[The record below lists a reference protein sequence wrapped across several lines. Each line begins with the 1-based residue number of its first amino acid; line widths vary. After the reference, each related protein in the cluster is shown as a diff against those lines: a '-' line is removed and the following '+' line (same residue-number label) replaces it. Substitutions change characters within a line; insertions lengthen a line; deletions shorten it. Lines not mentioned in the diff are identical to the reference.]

1 MEMGGVLGALIL
13 AAVLGASPAAELE
26 AAVADV
32 SRRVVHEKRV
42 GVRYASFYAI
52 PAERRGEAAAALNF
66 VLNTVS
72 RAKVIVAI
80 EEVPETEQRLWRI
93 RWDRYELPRDGW
105 EAMASEDP
113 FWHQQL
119 QSLVSK
125 GKKPRTMFIDAPWLP
140 PADVAE
146 MRLHTGS
153 SGALLRGDFL
163 IARMSTTLDGGHYY
177 RLAGIAGSEKQ
188 FFADLGIDTKVIGK
202 LGADAGA
209 NLVYSRVTRKVRRI
223 VRRPGQ
229 LGGAWHTYDVERSL
243 AANDPLRNPFDFEF
257 DAGEHIA
264 AAPNGLH
271 RFALFDA
278 QGKRQD
284 SVPDRIAK
292 DGSDPHGVGI
302 IAPMISCVRCHVEDG
317 LRPFENDQ
325 ARLLAG
331 NVDLLTARPRDA
343 QRLADFYGS
352 DLTVALGR
360 DREDYSSAVARS
372 TAGLTVKESAAALAG
387 VYAGYVDE
395 LVTLEQ
401 AAREV
406 GATSEELVPHL
417 QASNDPVLL
426 MLSEGIAVQREQWN
440 EAFAEAATRCAG
452 RQVKS
457 TQEEQK

>member
-1 MEMGGVLGALIL
+1 MGALIVV
-13 AAVLGASPAAELE
+13 AVLGSSPAVELE

-32 SRRVVHEKRV
+32 SRRATHAERA
-42 GVRYASFYAI
+42 GVRYASFYAL
-52 PAERRGEAAAALNF
+52 PAEQRGEAAAALNF

-93 RWDRYELPRDGW
+93 RWDRYELPRDAW
-105 EAMASEDP
+105 EDLASEDL

-119 QSLVSK
+119 QTLEGKSK
-125 GKKPRTMFIDAPWLP
+125 RPRKVFIDAPWLP

-146 MRLHTGS
+146 LRSHTES
-153 SGALLRGDFL
+153 TGALLRGDFL

-177 RLAGIAGSEKQ
+177 RLAGIADTEKQ
-188 FFADLGIDTKVIGK
+188 FLRDLGVDAKAIGK
-202 LGADAGA
+202 LGADVGA
-209 NLVYSRVTRKVRRI
+209 NLVYSRVTHKVRRI
-223 VRRPGQ
+223 VRRPGP

-271 RFALFDA
+271 RFALYDA
-278 QGKRQD
+278 RGKRQD

-292 DGSDPHGVGI
+292 DASDPHGTGI
-302 IAPMISCVRCHVEDG
+302 IAPMLSCVRCHVEDG
-317 LRPFENDQ
+317 LRPFANDQ

-352 DLTVALGR
+352 DLTVPLRR
-360 DREDYSSAVARS
+360 DREDYSAAVARS
-372 TAGLTVKESAAALAG
+372 TGGMTVKEAAAALAG

-401 AAREV
+401 AARDV
-406 GATSEELVPHL
+406 GASSEELVRHL
-417 QASNDPVLL
+417 RASNDPVLL
-426 MLSEGIAVQREQWN
+426 MLAEGNAIQREQWN
-440 EAFAEAATRCAG
+440 EAFAEAATRCAVQ
-452 RQVKS
+452 RLKS
-457 TQEEQK
+457 TQEKRK